1 MHSRKNTENYL
12 INSDTFVL
20 QPIREGYKLTTRVIE
35 RHTEFELPKKPIQIV
50 KKTCELYGAS
60 LKTRT
65 LTARHALGNRHKT
78 PIVVAH
84 AFDTPYIFLPTMSPN
99 SEENVWIS
107 YHAIAD
113 FQEENVG
120 CTVMLE
126 NGYKMKVNVSTPTMW
141 RQFAFAALLERD
153 FAKKQFLL
161 QRPRTF
167 LAQEG
172 SFRYP
177 VAEDT
182 E

>member
-1 MHSRKNTENYL
+1 MHSRKNAENYL

-20 QPIREGYKLTTRVIE
+20 QPIREDYKLSTRVIE
-35 RHTEFELPKKPIQIV
+35 RNAEFELPKKPIQIV

-99 SEENVWIS
+99 SEENIWIS
-107 YHAIAD
+107 YQAIVD

-120 CTVMLE
+120 CSILLE
-126 NGYKMKVNVSTPTMW
+126 NGYKVKVNVSTPTMW

-161 QRPRTF
+161 HRPRTF

-177 VAEDT
+177 VVEDT

>member
-1 MHSRKNTENYL
+1 MHSKRKSDNYL

-20 QPIREGYKLTTRVIE
+20 LPIKDGYKITTHVIE
-35 RHTEFELPKKPIQIV
+35 RHDEFDLPKKPIQIV
-50 KKTCELYGAS
+50 RKTCELYGSS

-84 AFDTPYIFLPTMSPN
+84 AFDTPYIFLPTMSP
-99 SEENVWIS
+99 SSDENVWIS
-107 YHAIAD
+107 YHAIID
-113 FQEENVG
+113 FHEEKLG
-120 CTVMLE
+120 CSVVLE
-126 NGYKMKVNVSTPTMW
+126 NGRKIKLNVSTPTMW
-141 RQFAFAALLERD
+141 RQLAFASLLERD
-153 FAKKQFLL
+153 FSKKQFMLH
-161 QRPRTF
+161 RPRSF
-167 LAQEG
+167 FAQEG